1 MSAHDLLVQLAD
13 GEFHSGQA
21 LAERF
26 AISRTAIWKQLATL
40 AVPGLEIERVRGRGY
55 RIPGGLDLLNEA
67 AIRGAIGSNA
77 GGLLG
82 NLAIHHAIDS
92 TNAELRR
99 RGAGAAGGGVQGE
112 VCLAESQSAG
122 RGRRGRA
129 WVSPFASS
137 IYMSVSWRFQGG
149 AEVLEGLS
157 LAVGVV
163 VCEALAALG
172 AKDLS
177 LKWPNDVYLEGRK
190 LAGILL
196 EMSGDFSGP
205 CDAVIGIGIN
215 VTIPESQAKHIEQ
228 AWSDLRSI
236 QGETFSRSLLVGQ
249 VLDRLLPALANYEK
263 DGFGVWRERW
273 LALDA
278 FADQPVV
285 IDNNGRRMAGM
296 AQGVDERG
304 ALLLK
309 TASGVQAI
317 HGGEVSLRRA
327 EAGI

>member
-1 MSAHDLLVQLAD
+1 LLDEA
-13 GEFHSGQA
+13 SI
-21 LAERF
+21 RR
-26 AISRTAIWKQLATL
+26 AISAGALGR
-40 AVPGLEIERVRGRGY
+40 LE
-55 RIPGGLDLLNEA
+55 
-67 AIRGAIGSNA
+67 S
-77 GGLLG
+77 
-82 NLAIHHAIDS
+82 LAIHHTIDS
-92 TNAELRR
+92 TNAQLRR
-99 RGAGAAGGGVQGE
+99 QGVGGSGAA

-137 IYMSVSWRFQGG
+137 IYMSVGWRFEGG

-163 VCEALAALG
+163 VCEVLTGLG
-172 AKDLS
+172 AEGLS
-177 LKWPNDVYLEGRK
+177 LKWPNDVYLQGRK

-215 VTIPESQAKHIEQ
+215 VTIPDSQAQHIEQ
-228 AWSDLRSI
+228 SWSDLRSI
-236 QGETFSRSLLVGQ
+236 QNTAFSRSLLVGR
-249 VLDRLLPALANYEK
+249 LIDRLLPTLA
-263 DGFGVWRERW
+263 GFEQAGFAAWRERW

-285 IDNNGRRMAGM
+285 IDNNGRRMAG
-296 AQGVDERG
+296 AARGVDDRG
-304 ALLLK
+304 ALLLE
-309 TASGVQAI
+309 TSSGMQVI

-327 EAGI
+327 ETAV